1 MSELLDR
8 ILEGENQH
16 QDFKFK
22 IDDSCKIARTLCAFA
37 NTDGGSLLIGVKD
50 SRKIVGCDPKEELQM
65 IEIAAKSFCQ
75 PEIEF
80 TSKVWQEEFRL
91 VLEIIVP
98 KSKQIPHKSKDDNG
112 RWHPYIRVQ
121 DHTTVV
127 NKIVESVWKEQRKA
141 SFSQNK
147 LNQEDDDLLNII
159 RGEQK
164 ITLSQLYKKSNS
176 PLSKV
181 DEIVVRLIC
190 QNFVEMKFERDG
202 VYYKSIDLPH

>member
-50 SRKIVGCDPKEELQM
+50 NRKIVGCDPKEELQM
-65 IEIAAKSFCQ
+65 IEIAVKSFCQ
-75 PEIEF
+75 PEVE
-80 TSKVWQEEFRL
+80 
-91 VLEIIVP
+91 LEIIVP

-121 DHTTVV
+121 DHTTAV